1 MKIIPVIDI
10 KNGIAVAA
18 KKGERDRYKPLDS
31 VICKSS
37 CPVKLAESY
46 KNLGFSMIY
55 AADLD
60 GILYSKPDI
69 EILKKISGIIPL
81 ATDTGARCR
90 EDVLLLKNLK
100 NTKIV
105 IGTETLP
112 AIDFLQDLNESG
124 NLNFNNF
131 ILSIDIKDEKLLN
144 NLDLDLLE
152 FIEKLEKELVKNKI
166 KTRDIIAI
174 DLSQVGTSKGPNLV
188 LCKKLK
194 EKLNNKKIIY
204 GGGIRNIS
212 DIRKLKDAGIY
223 GVLIGTALHSGK
235 ITVDDLKSQ
244 GFAGV

>member
-31 VICKSS
+31 VICKSA

-60 GILYSKPDI
+60 GILYSKPNI

-81 ATDTGARCR
+81 AADTGARCR

-112 AIDFLQDLNESG
+112 AIEFLHDLNESG
-124 NLNFNNF
+124 DLNFNNF

-204 GGGIRNIS
+204 GGGVRNIS
-212 DIRKLKDAGIY
+212 DIRELKDAGVY